1 MNRRQGRHSKDGT
14 SASGT
19 SAIGATATAHDGG
32 RGTAS
37 GTSSSDAWNARYAEA
52 AASDSSV
59 WSLES
64 NAFVAHVVA
73 DFAPGTAVD
82 LACGEGRNAL
92 WLAQRGW
99 QVTAVDFSA
108 VAIQTGRQRAVHL
121 GLEVDW
127 VVADATDWVP
137 SALVDLIVVAY
148 LQLPAAELASVI
160 ATCAGSLEPGGML
173 VLISHDL
180 DNIARGVG
188 GPQNPAVL
196 TSVAALRE
204 AAGDLEIERCEQLL
218 RPVGDAHAIDTVLV
232 ARRS

>member
-1 MNRRQGRHSKDGT
+1 MTRHRGRRD
-14 SASGT
+14 SAND
-19 SAIGATATAHDGG
+19 AANG
-32 RGTAS
+32 RGTGN
-37 GTSSSDAWNARYAEA
+37 GTSGRDAWNARYAEA

-59 WSLES
+59 WSLEP
-64 NAFVAHVVA
+64 NAFVAHVVG

-99 QVTAVDFSA
+99 QVTAVDFST
-108 VAIQTGRQRAVHL
+108 VAIETGRARADHL

-127 VVADATDWVP
+127 VAADVTEWVP
-137 SALVDLIVVAY
+137 PALVDLIVIAY
-148 LQLPAAELASVI
+148 LQLPAAELAAVI
-160 ATCAGSLEPGGML
+160 SACAGSLEPGGML
-173 VLISHDL
+173 VLIAHDV

-188 GPQNPAVL
+188 GPQNPEVL

-204 AAGDLEIERCEQLL
+204 AAGELEIERCEQLL
-218 RPVGDAHAIDTVLV
+218 RPVGDAHAVDTVLV

>member
-1 MNRRQGRHSKDGT
+1 MTTHRGRHSKDR
-14 SASGT
+14 AD
-19 SAIGATATAHDGG
+19 GANGMAG
-32 RGTAS
+32 RGTDG
-37 GTSSSDAWNARYAEA
+37 GTGGGTRGSDAWNARYAEA

-59 WSLES
+59 WSLEP
-64 NAFVAHVVA
+64 NAFIAQVVA

-99 QVTAVDFSA
+99 QVTAVDFST
-108 VAIQTGRQRAVHL
+108 VAIETGRKRAVHL
-121 GLEVDW
+121 GLEVNW
-127 VVADATDWVP
+127 VAADVTDWVP
-137 SALVDLIVVAY
+137 PALVDLIVIAY

-160 ATCAGSLEPGGML
+160 SAWAGSLEPSGML
-173 VLISHDL
+173 VLISHDA

-204 AAGDLEIERCEQLL
+204 AATDLEIERCEQVL
-218 RPVGDAHAIDTVLV
+218 RPVGDANAIDTVLV

>member
-1 MNRRQGRHSKDGT
+1 M
-14 SASGT
+14 SGT
-19 SAIGATATAHDGG
+19 DMNGGG
-32 RGTAS
+32 RGTGG
-37 GTSSSDAWNARYAEA
+37 GTSGSDAWNARYAEA

-59 WSLES
+59 WSLAPNGFIAS
-64 NAFVAHVVA
+64 IVA

-108 VAIQTGRQRAVHL
+108 VAIEAGRRRADHL
-121 GLEVDW
+121 GLEVNW
-127 VVADATDWVP
+127 VVADVTGWVP
-137 SALVDLIVVAY
+137 PALVDLIVVAY
-148 LQLPAAELASVI
+148 LQLPATELASVI

-173 VLISHDL
+173 VLISHDI

-196 TSVAALRE
+196 TSVDSLRVAA
-204 AAGDLEIERCEQLL
+204 ADLEIERCEQLQ
-218 RPVGDAHAIDTVLV
+218 RRVGDAMAIDTVLI
-232 ARRS
+232 ARRA